1 MDPAVVSQWAIA
13 ISIAGA
19 AVMWFFKSPKE
30 TANEMSQRVEDL
42 EDRHHALDK
51 DYIGFQQLILGEIRN
66 LADAVNRLASA
77 VGQAGITTGE
87 HRVVR
92 R

>member
-1 MDPAVVSQWAIA
+1 MDQLTIAVWGLAATIA
-13 ISIAGA
+13 LAFIGL
-19 AVMWFFKSPKE
+19 FFKSPKE
-30 TANEMSQRVEDL
+30 SHTELSTLVSDL
-42 EDRHHALDK
+42 EDRHTALDK
-51 DYIGFQQLILGEIRN
+51 DYAAFQQLILGEIRN